1 MMNTGKHP
9 RSPGLLWN
17 VNNQWLASFTHSLNA
32 WLLHVKPLYCPK
44 SAKLGCIPDIK
55 AEGLAFGGVNSLS
68 V

>member
-1 MMNTGKHP
+1 MYLVEDTLVCIL
-9 RSPGLLWN
+9 GLLH
-17 VNNQWLASFTHSLNA
+17 SFTHSLNA